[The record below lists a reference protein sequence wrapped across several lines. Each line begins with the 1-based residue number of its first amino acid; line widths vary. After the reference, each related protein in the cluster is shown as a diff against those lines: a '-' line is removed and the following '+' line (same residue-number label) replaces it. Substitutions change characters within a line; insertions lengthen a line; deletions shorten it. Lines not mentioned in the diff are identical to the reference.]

1 MSNTTNLDLRT
12 DFTGMGLT
20 AGSQLGENFRKIDD
34 AMGNGGGGT
43 PAPTPT
49 GADVVLTGYAPP
61 EGSGTVA
68 ATDTVNEAIAKLEE
82 ALAAAL
88 SRIDTLENPVP
99 R

>member
-12 DFTGMGLT
+12 DFTGMGLN

-34 AMGNGGGGT
+34 AMGNGGGGGT

-49 GADVVLTGYAPP
+49 GADVVLTGYEPH

-88 SRIDTLENPVP
+88 SRIDTLENPG
-99 R
+99 

>member
-49 GADVVLTGYAPP
+49 GADVVLTGYEPH

>member
-12 DFTGMGLT
+12 DFTGMGLN

-34 AMGNGGGGT
+34 AMGNGGGGGT

-49 GADVVLTGYAPP
+49 GADVVLTGYEPP
-61 EGSGTVA
+61 EGSRTVA

-88 SRIDTLENPVP
+88 SRIDTLENPG
-99 R
+99 